1 MALTA
6 TGIGSGLDIS
16 NIVSVLVNAEKVPK
30 EAIFD
35 KSEASIKAKVSA
47 VGTLKSQLSTFQD
60 ALVKLQDGDAL
71 NQRKVNTGDSAYFS
85 VSTTKSA
92 QAGSYNIQVEQLA
105 KSHKLGSGFTSD
117 KTQSIGQGSLD
128 LSVGGNIFTVDIAA
142 TDSLEIIASKVNVAA
157 DNTGVSASIVTSD
170 AGSRIVFSSNITGTD
185 SQVSITA
192 TDSSGTALNDMFGSA
207 NVTTLQ
213 TAENSIM
220 YIDGQKVTSQTN
232 SVEGAISGVSIDL
245 TKADFNEASTLTI
258 SNDNDAVKETVVA
271 FVDAYN
277 NLMSSLDKLSSYD
290 ATTKK
295 AGALQGDSIIR
306 SLESQL
312 RNIVSQRVDVAGT
325 ETALYS
331 IGISTD
337 RFGKLNVD
345 DAKLTSI
352 ISSNMDLVEGLFSTK
367 TTGLANEFDDL
378 ADNYVK
384 SGGLIDSRNTT
395 YTKATSRLDD
405 QREAFTLKMEQLE
418 SRLSKQFNAMDLIV
432 ASLNQ
437 QSSGLYDR
445 LNSLPGVV
453 RNS

>member
-6 TGIGSGLDIS
+6 TGLGSGLDIS
-16 NIVSVLVNAEKVPK
+16 NIVSVLVDAEKVPK
-30 EAIFD
+30 ETIFN
-35 KSEASIKAKVSA
+35 KTEASIKAKVSA

-60 ALVKLQDGDAL
+60 ALAKLQDGDTL
-71 NQRKVNTGDSAYFS
+71 NQRKVTTGDSAYFT

-92 QAGSYNIQVEQLA
+92 QAGSYNIEVEQLA
-105 KSHKLGSGFTSD
+105 KPHKLGAAFSAD
-117 KTQSIGQGSLD
+117 KTQAVGEGSLD
-128 LSVGGNIFTVDIAA
+128 LSIGGNTFTVAINAA
-142 TDSLEIIASKVNVAA
+142 DTLETIASKVNSDT

-170 AGSRIVFSSNITGTD
+170 AGSRIVFSSNTAGTD
-185 SQVSITA
+185 SQVAITA
-192 TDSSGTALNDMFGSA
+192 TDSSGTGLNDMFGSA
-207 NVTTLQ
+207 NLTTLQ
-213 TAENSIM
+213 TAQNSIM

-232 SVEGAISGVSIDL
+232 SVEGAISGVTIDV
-245 TKADFNEASTLTI
+245 TKADINEKSILTI
-258 SNDNDAVKETVVA
+258 ANDNDAVKETVIG

-277 NLMSSLDKLSSYD
+277 NLMGAIDQLSSYD
-290 ATTKK
+290 IDTKK

-312 RNIVSQRVDVAGT
+312 RNLVSQRVDVDGT

-337 RFGKLNVD
+337 RYGKMTVD
-345 DAKLTSI
+345 DAKLTSAI
-352 ISSNMDLVEGLFSTK
+352 NSDMDLVEGLFATE
-367 TTGLANEFDDL
+367 TTGLANKLDDL
-378 ADNYVK
+378 ANNYVK
-384 SGGLIDSRNTT
+384 TGGLIDSRNTT

-418 SRLSKQFNAMDLIV
+418 ARLSKQFNAMDLIV

-437 QSSGLYDR
+437 QSSGLLDR